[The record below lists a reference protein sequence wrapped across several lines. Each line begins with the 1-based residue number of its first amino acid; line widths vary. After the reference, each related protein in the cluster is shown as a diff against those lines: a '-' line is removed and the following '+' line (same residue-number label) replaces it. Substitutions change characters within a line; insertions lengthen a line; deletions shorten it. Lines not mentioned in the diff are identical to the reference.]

1 MEKVDHATAVKLLA
15 SLGEIV
21 SVGASLGSF
30 SISSLLLVAL
40 LSEFSNELSTKTGK
54 LDSDPHLW
62 MPMTL
67 EKASY
72 LQLMS
77 QKNVTSD
84 VAGAHFDRI
93 QAMMVKFHADEASQS
108 LGVFGPVDVGQGVY
122 WWDYGQLK
130 LYQQYVLMMTE
141 K

>member
-1 MEKVDHATAVKLLA
+1 MDHATAVKMLA
-15 SLGEIV
+15 SMGEIV
-21 SVGASLGSF
+21 SVGTSLGSF
-30 SISSLLLVAL
+30 SVSYLLLSAL
-40 LSEFSNELSTKTGK
+40 LSEFSEELSTKKGK

-67 EKASY
+67 QKESY
-72 LQLMS
+72 IQFMG
-77 QKNVTSD
+77 QKGVSVDEAT
-84 VAGAHFDRI
+84 AHFNRI
-93 QAMMVKFHADEASQS
+93 GAMMAKFLEDESTKS

-130 LYQQYVLMMTE
+130 LYQHFVMMMTE

>member
-1 MEKVDHATAVKLLA
+1 MDHATAVKLLA

-40 LSEFSNELSTKTGK
+40 LSEFSYELSTKKGK

-77 QKNVTSD
+77 QKSVTAE

-93 QAMMVKFHADEASQS
+93 AAMMVKFHADDATQS